1 MFPCL
6 GPSLSDVIKG
16 LCHSSKLCVAPKQ
29 SAAVIFRQFFLPEG
43 EETTLR
49 MCLTT
54 SFASFSGHLNEAA
67 NPEKI
72 KRGIL
77 HIGFEAAWD
86 SATSTIAVS
95 PFSILSFAPSLNS
108 SKIKSYEIHD
118 TFACSCMLIAQSD
131 FDA

>member
-54 SFASFSGHLNEAA
+54 SFASFSGHLNGAA

-86 SATSTIAVS
+86 SSLALAVAVPPLSIGGIAPVL
-95 PFSILSFAPSLNS
+95 PINILCVNS
-108 SKIKSYEIHD
+108 NRFGI
-118 TFACSCMLIAQSD
+118 
-131 FDA
+131 

>member
-86 SATSTIAVS
+86 STCSCSSPTFRLGFVRSALLYDHHIGLHKKQKKATMI
-95 PFSILSFAPSLNS
+95 F
-108 SKIKSYEIHD
+108 KKSYQIQ
-118 TFACSCMLIAQSD
+118 F
-131 FDA
+131 

>member
-54 SFASFSGHLNEAA
+54 SFASFSGHLNGAA

-86 SATSTIAVS
+86 SARRELERDWCVLFIIRQGIAKS
-95 PFSILSFAPSLNS
+95 QLRRKSLVPIW
-108 SKIKSYEIHD
+108 K
-118 TFACSCMLIAQSD
+118 
-131 FDA
+131 FDKKFLQDLV

>member
-54 SFASFSGHLNEAA
+54 SFASFSRDLNGAA

-86 SATSTIAVS
+86 SSLALALAVPPLSIGGIAPVL
-95 PFSILSFAPSLNS
+95 PMNNV
-108 SKIKSYEIHD
+108 H
-118 TFACSCMLIAQSD
+118 
-131 FDA
+131 

>member
-49 MCLTT
+49 MCFTT
-54 SFASFSGHLNEAA
+54 SFASFSRDLDGAA

-86 SATSTIAVS
+86 SFLALAVPPLSIGGIAPVL
-95 PFSILSFAPSLNS
+95 PINILCVNS
-108 SKIKSYEIHD
+108 NRFGI
-118 TFACSCMLIAQSD
+118 
-131 FDA
+131 